1 MFQRQSFAFCSV
13 LNVGLGFFP
22 VNFQPFET
30 QAVLVGFCL
39 PSPSRW
45 QCSLPSAQRAANL
58 SGAAAFFWGIFLFFF
73 FFFPFIIKYQL
84 MVINKNAPFSPY
96 LLIWKDLISCSAF
109 L

>member
-1 MFQRQSFAFCSV
+1 VRSEPLTCQELLHF
-13 LNVGLGFFP
+13 
-22 VNFQPFET
+22 
-30 QAVLVGFCL
+30 
-39 PSPSRW
+39 
-45 QCSLPSAQRAANL
+45 
-58 SGAAAFFWGIFLFFF
+58 SGVFSSFFF